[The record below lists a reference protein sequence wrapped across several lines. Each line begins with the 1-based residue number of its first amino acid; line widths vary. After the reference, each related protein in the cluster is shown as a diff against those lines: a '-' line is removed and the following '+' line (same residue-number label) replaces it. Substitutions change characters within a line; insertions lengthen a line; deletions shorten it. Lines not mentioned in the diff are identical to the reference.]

1 MEIKN
6 HSLESEKSMISY
18 SGVLMSFQKYF
29 HEKTEGLNLFEIVM
43 LTLYSLM
50 TVFFL
55 LTAIYFVLTKG
66 FKF

>member
-1 MEIKN
+1 MGIKN
-6 HSLESEKSMISY
+6 HSLGSEKSMVSY
-18 SGVLMSFQKYF
+18 PGVLMSFQKYF